1 MSEIT
6 IQIVAYRC
14 SQCNPSLPCTLIV
27 AGDIISE
34 PDYCPYESTRYPI
47 WKLLEATP

>member
-14 SQCNPSLPCTLIV
+14 EKCTKNLPCTLIV
-27 AGDIISE
+27 AGEIVGE
-34 PDYCPYESTRYPI
+34 PDVCPYEPSRYPI
-47 WKLLEATP
+47 WKLLETTQ